1 MTLSLSTAKM
11 NLTQILISLKTFAS
25 KRLYERLDPNNYAYT
40 GPRQT
45 VPPFLCQAAHCSYSE
60 LSVGNIVS
68 EKKGPNIGRQKKL
81 RTGCPETLGKPA
93 PPQLRPPLPSLPCRD
108 LDRPLESRFP
118 SNQCT
123 LHSDQPVHIGLVHPL
138 NRCILHCT
146 SSQPV
151 HFTLCTLYNQC
162 TMYGEHEKVK
172 WR

>member
-1 MTLSLSTAKM
+1 MSFRVTPSPSTAQM
-11 NLTQILISLKTFAS
+11 IITQILISLKTFAS

-40 GPRQT
+40 GPPQT
-45 VPPFLCQAAHCSYSE
+45 VLPFLCQALHILSYE
-60 LSVGNIVS
+60 LEILSP
-68 EKKGPNIGRQKKL
+68 KKSRKIGRQKKL
-81 RTGCPETLGKPA
+81 RTDCPETVGKPA

-151 HFTLCTLYNQC
+151 HFTLCTLNNQC
-162 TMYGEHEKVK
+162 RM
-172 WR
+172 